1 MDLQVVFCNHQ
12 TASLSVRERLAFS
25 SPAMIERA
33 YTDLRERFRH
43 TEFVIISTC
52 NRVEIYSACDH
63 PQGGP
68 LRRQI
73 AQFLS
78 EFHGVPLDDFVSELS
93 EKTGADAVRHLFEVA
108 SSLDSMVL
116 GETQIVSQVKS
127 AYDAAAK
134 AEACGLMTN
143 TLFQRAL
150 AVSSRVRT
158 ETRLSEGR
166 ISVASVAVIDFGKSI
181 FDSFQDK
188 TVLVIGAGEMGE
200 ETLRY
205 LKDEG
210 VKRILVCNRNP
221 ERALRLAHEFGGIAR
236 EWATLDDSL
245 CEADVIVS
253 TTGADRPIVDVP
265 RFQAI
270 RRRTGE
276 RPVFILDLGAPRDFD
291 PAVSTIDD
299 GVFLYDIDDLETT
312 CHRNRQNRAY
322 EIEVAQRIVD
332 EEIQRFLHDLHHK
345 STGPL
350 IKQLRDNWQEVTR
363 AELNQI
369 FRKNS
374 HWSEQDRQAI
384 ERTVDRIVNKL
395 LHPPLEALR
404 DESREGTP
412 HGLLD
417 AIRRLFRISDR

>member
-1 MDLQVVFCNHQ
+1 MNLQVVFCNHQ

-25 SPAMIERA
+25 SPDHLSRA
-33 YTDLRERFRH
+33 YEQLRQRFPQC
-43 TEFVIISTC
+43 EFVIVSTC
-52 NRVEIYSACDH
+52 NRVEIYTAHDVPGS
-63 PQGGP
+63 GP
-68 LRRQI
+68 ELRQL

-78 EFHGVPLDDFVSELS
+78 EFHDVPLDDFYSDLA
-93 EKTGADAVRHLFEVA
+93 EKSGTDAVRHLLEVA
-108 SSLDSMVL
+108 SSIDSMVL
-116 GETQIVSQVKS
+116 GETQIVNQVKS

-134 AEACGLMTN
+134 ATACGLLTN

-150 AVSSRVRT
+150 AVSGRVRT

-166 ISVASVAVIDFGKSI
+166 ISIASVAVIDFGKSI
-181 FDSFQDK
+181 FDSFADK

-205 LKDEG
+205 LKSEG

-221 ERALRLAHEFGGIAR
+221 ERAMRLAREFGGISR
-236 EWATLDDSL
+236 EWSTLDECL

-265 RFQAI
+265 RFKAI
-270 RRRTGE
+270 RKKTGE

-291 PAVSTIDD
+291 PAVGKIDD
-299 GVFLYDIDDLETT
+299 GVFLYDIDDLEAT
-312 CHRNRQNRAY
+312 CQRNRQNRSH
-322 EIEVAQRIVD
+322 EIEIARKIIED
-332 EEIQRFLHDLHHK
+332 ETARFVHDLNHK
-345 STGPL
+345 STGPI
-350 IKQLRDNWQEVTR
+350 IKQLREQWQGISQQ
-363 AELNQI
+363 ELELL
-369 FRKNS
+369 FRKLS
-374 HWSEQDRQAI
+374 HLNDGDRQAI

-395 LHPPLEALR
+395 LYPPLEALR

-417 AIRRLFRISDR
+417 AIKRLFGI